1 MPMREITVG
10 LLGCGNVGGG
20 FWQLIIGARH
30 HLAAHKNL
38 SVDIRHILVRDVNR
52 PRSVAVPRSHLTT
65 DPWRILEDPEVDVV
79 VEAMGGFEPART
91 YLLEALRRGK
101 HVVTANKVVMARAW
115 DELHEAAQASG
126 ACLFYEAAAGAVIP
140 VIRSLPGLSAA
151 PVRAVYGILNGTSN
165 YILTR
170 MAEGLS
176 QADALAEAQRLGYA
190 EPDPSDDLDGR
201 DAAYKIALLAA
212 LAFDWSPDLDGIEM
226 KGIRNVSTEDILAA
240 QEAGFDLRHVARAE
254 RDESGQVK
262 VSVAPVELPP
272 GHPLYGIRGV
282 ENAVVIESDVFGAV
296 TLKGAGAGP
305 GPTATALLG
314 DVCRVVDRLVWAEP
328 SPAVSPAGAAADVA
342 AGAAAAASA
351 AARWRGESR

>member
-1 MPMREITVG
+1 MREITVG

-20 FWQLIIGARH
+20 FWQLTTGARH
-30 HLAAHKNL
+30 HLAAHKGL
-38 SVDIRHILVRDVNR
+38 TIDIRHVLVRDVDR
-52 PRSVAVPRSHLTT
+52 PRAVQVPRTHLTT

-91 YLLEALRRGK
+91 YLLEALGRGK

-115 DELHEAAQASG
+115 DELNSAARAAG
-126 ACLFYEAAAGAVIP
+126 VGLYYEAAAGAVIP

-170 MAEGLS
+170 MAGGLS
-176 QADALAEAQRLGYA
+176 QAEALAEAQQLGYA

-212 LAFDWSPDLDGIEM
+212 LAFDWSPDLDGIHIE
-226 KGIRNVSTEDILAA
+226 GIRDVGPEDLLAA
-240 QEAGFDLRHVARAE
+240 REAGLDLRHVARAE
-254 RDESGQVK
+254 RDESGEVR
-262 VSVAPVELPP
+262 VLVAPMELPP
-272 GHPLYGIRGV
+272 GDPLHGIDGV

-296 TLKGAGAGP
+296 TLRGAGAGP

-314 DVCRVVDRLVWAEP
+314 DVCRVVERMEISALAVAGAHAAP
-328 SPAVSPAGAAADVA
+328 SAPAVPAIPGAR
-342 AGAAAAASA
+342 
-351 AARWRGESR
+351 AARAGEVDDGER